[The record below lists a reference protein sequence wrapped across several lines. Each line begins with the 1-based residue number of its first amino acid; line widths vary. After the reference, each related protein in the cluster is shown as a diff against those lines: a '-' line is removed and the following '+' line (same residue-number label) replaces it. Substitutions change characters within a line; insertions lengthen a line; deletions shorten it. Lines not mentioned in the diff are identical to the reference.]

1 MDPTVRARLAARR
14 PALVDQWVERTLA
27 TYPPEATR
35 LMAAEADPFRNPA
48 GHALRKN
55 LAVLFDAAILSDDW
69 DAAKRALGE
78 IVRLRAVQDF
88 SADQAVGFIPMLRPI
103 VEQACGPVIDIGA
116 RIDRLTKLALG
127 MYEEC
132 RSRMEEI
139 RANELRRRTW
149 NLTRARA

>member
-1 MDPTVRARLAARR
+1 VKVRELLSARR
-14 PALVDQWVERTLA
+14 PALVDQWVEQTLA
-27 TYPPEATR
+27 TYPAATAR
-35 LMAAEADPFRNPA
+35 LMAAEVDPFRNPA
-48 GHALRKN
+48 GHALREN

-88 SADQAVGFIPMLRPI
+88 SADQAVGFIAMLKPI
-103 VEQACGPVIDIGA
+103 VEQAFRPVIDIDA
-116 RIDRLTKLALG
+116 RIDQLTKLALG
-127 MYEEC
+127 MHEEC
-132 RSRMEEI
+132 RGRIEEI